1 MLVVGLPQFPPL
13 LQRCFRSS
21 RMRDLAAQPPVA
33 AADPVDQTDKEGP
46 RSMSEEKNIH
56 AGHGDSFAA
65 AKSEPSGYEPP
76 KMIRVSL
83 RPEEAVL
90 GHCKVTGAMG
100 PVASSSCR
108 SFVSCRT
115 LGS

>member
-1 MLVVGLPQFPPL
+1 M
-13 LQRCFRSS
+13 QR
-21 RMRDLAAQPPVA
+21 VA
-33 AADPVDQTDKEGP
+33 L
-46 RSMSEEKNIH
+46 
-56 AGHGDSFAA
+56 AGHIGEGRSVNVNDENDKNPLGQDTGRA
-65 AKSEPSGYEPP
+65 YEPP
-76 KMIRVSL
+76 KVIRVSL

>member
-1 MLVVGLPQFPPL
+1 VQRVALAGYIGEGRSVVVKDENDKNDKQPL
-13 LQRCFRSS
+13 
-21 RMRDLAAQPPVA
+21 
-33 AADPVDQTDKEGP
+33 
-46 RSMSEEKNIH
+46 
-56 AGHGDSFAA
+56 GHG
-65 AKSEPSGYEPP
+65 KSGAYEPP
-76 KMIRVSL
+76 KVIRVSL